1 MSQIKPVTQA
11 RDGAQMLGGAS
22 LPIPHPE
29 APPRPTPEARPGVS
43 TTALYRSPLPVYLSR
58 RQWALLWKG
67 SMGFLTHKAPK
78 RQYFDDLS
86 INDQKHVDFI
96 SFRIHLGMKIKGKCA
111 WQSTARA
118 SSTPWQGLRCLANL
132 KWGSP
137 FSRHSPTRLMLIWT
151 QPATAR
157 GRDPVKKGRGRGEAG
172 KRGGGQI
179 LLTGLCLAQK
189 KTDLSSE
196 SVQGKSCQVPLP
208 LCP

>member
-1 MSQIKPVTQA
+1 MEPRCWAV
-11 RDGAQMLGGAS
+11 RAS
-22 LPIPHPE
+22 PSLTRRPHPG
-29 APPRPTPEARPGVS
+29 PLRRPVLGSA
-43 TTALYRSPLPVYLSR
+43 PLPSTDHHFLFIFPGGSEHCCE
-58 RQWALLWKG
+58 KG

-137 FSRHSPTRLMLIWT
+137 FSLHSPTRLMLIWT
-151 QPATAR
+151 RPATAR